1 MFNALIEV
9 FQKFK
14 DWVSS
19 PSVRNALT
27 EAASLA
33 HTAAP
38 IVAEIAALTPN
49 RTVQQVVAAYTHYG
63 LPLADGFLADPAPTA
78 TDIGNQLF
86 NLASTVLIKNHA
98 PTAAVSLANT
108 AVQLAVT
115 VFNASET
122 HPVSTPVLAPA

>member
-14 DWVSS
+14 DWISS
-19 PSVRNALT
+19 ASVRAALT

-38 IVAEIAALTPN
+38 IVAEIAALVPN
-49 RTVQQVVAAYTHYG
+49 HTVQQVIAAYTHYG
-63 LPLADGFLADPAPTA
+63 LPLGEGFLTDPAPTA
-78 TDIGNQLF
+78 QDIGNQLL
-86 NLASTVLIKNHA
+86 NLATAVLIKNHA

-115 VFNASET
+115 VFNADST
-122 HPVSTPVLAPA
+122 HPALAPA